1 MTTTQPSQPEN
12 GALPR
17 LRTFFFSETP
27 GHSAA
32 LFRIAFGLLITYYV
46 ITYLGWNLTRYNG
59 PDGLLPY
66 PTFQRYVGNFSV
78 LSLSGSAAWLWTVW
92 GLTLLSAVG
101 YTLGFYHRASAAV
114 LYIGL
119 ISIQGRNPYV
129 INAAEILMSTLA
141 FLSVFAPLG
150 QKAALT
156 PAKSTSIVFGQ
167 RLVQIQLTSVYML
180 SVIHKLGDSI
190 WRDGTALGL
199 ALQIPSVSRFPG
211 ALGVGWLTR
220 GLTFGT
226 LVFETF
232 FFLAFFKKTRPLL
245 LVCGILLHLSIEVLF
260 IVPLFSITMLTTYL
274 LFLTDDEAHK
284 ILLRL
289 RLVPRGETGPQR
301 TNSPIERS

>member
-1 MTTTQPSQPEN
+1 MTTNVDTKPEN
-12 GALPR
+12 GVLPR
-17 LRTFFFSETP
+17 LREFFFSETT
-27 GHSAA
+27 GHAAA
-32 LFRIAFGLLITYYV
+32 LFRIAFGLLNTYYV
-46 ITYLGWNLTRYNG
+46 VTYLGWNLTRYNG
-59 PDGLLPY
+59 PEGILPY

-78 LSLSGSAAWLWTVW
+78 LSLSGSTTWLWTVW
-92 GLTLLSAVG
+92 GLTLLSAVA
-101 YTLGFYHRASAAV
+101 YTLGFYHRVSAAL

-150 QKAALT
+150 QQAGVIK
-156 PAKSTSIVFGQ
+156 PAKSTSIIFGQ
-167 RLVQIQLTSVYML
+167 RLLQLQLTSVYTL
-180 SVIHKLGDSI
+180 SVVHKLGDSI

-199 ALQIPSVSRFPG
+199 ALQIPTVSRFPG
-211 ALGVGWLTR
+211 VLGTGLITR

-232 FFLAFFKKTRPLL
+232 FFLAFFKKTRLL
-245 LVCGILLHLSIEVLF
+245 LLICGVLLHLSIEVLF

-284 ILLRL
+284 ILFRL
-289 RLVPRGETGPQR
+289 RLARSTTGSNATP
-301 TNSPIERS
+301 